1 MNFERSG
8 ELLRRL
14 PAIASLAVAAWLLAK
29 IALTAWDM
37 ARFEPP
43 SPAALLPSSSA
54 ASPDAGAPG
63 RRLFGSPPQ
72 RNGAG
77 ATPGILR
84 DGNFRLAGVVAS
96 SNRKMAHA
104 IIETGGV
111 AGAYFPGDT
120 LAAGIRLQDVRPHEV
135 LLRRGG
141 ETLRLPLS
149 EMQAVPGRGP
159 ARNLG
164 GALSGELSDVLA
176 EPPRMSLSQ
185 ILRMEAVMD
194 AEGGMEGY
202 RVFPRAQKALFD
214 GLGLV
219 PGDLVT
225 AVNGIEFAGGN
236 LEQARR
242 QMSGGGDMMLT
253 VQRDSEL
260 LEIRVGSEN
269 FGLLA
274 M

>member
-14 PAIASLAVAAWLLAK
+14 PAIASLAAALWLLAG
-29 IALTAWDM
+29 IAFTAWDM
-37 ARFEPP
+37 VRFEPP
-43 SPAALLPSSSA
+43 SPAAVPPSDRAGSA
-54 ASPDAGAPG
+54 GAGAPG
-63 RRLFGSPPQ
+63 RSLFGAPPE

-77 ATPGILR
+77 AAPGILR

-96 SNRKMAHA
+96 GNRQMAHA
-104 IIETGGV
+104 IIEAGGV

-120 LAAGIRLQDVRPHEV
+120 LAAGISLQDVRPHEV
-135 LLRRGG
+135 RLRRGG

-149 EMQAVPGRGP
+149 EMKAVPGRGP
-159 ARNLG
+159 ARSQQ

-194 AEGGMEGY
+194 AEGRMEGY

-225 AVNGIEFAGGN
+225 AVNGIDINGGN
-236 LEQARR
+236 LAQARR
-242 QMSGGGDMMLT
+242 AMSGGGDMMLS
-253 VQRDSEL
+253 VQRDGEP
-260 LEIRVGSEN
+260 LEILVGSEN